1 MVRILAINLVS
12 VAISR
17 PMTDLPNFGM
27 VSSHNVMV
35 PMRDGVR
42 LATDVYRP
50 ADENGNAVEG
60 RFPVIVGR
68 TSYDKANPVIWIEA
82 VANAFVPRGYVVVL
96 QVKVLLN

>member
-1 MVRILAINLVS
+1 
-12 VAISR
+12 
-17 PMTDLPNFGM
+17 MTYSLNFGI
-27 VSSHNVMV
+27 VSSHNVMI

-50 ADENGNAVEG
+50 ADDAGNVVEG

-68 TSYDKANPVIWIEA
+68 TSYDQANPVIWIEA
-82 VANAFVPRGYVVVL
+82 VAKAFVPRGYGVVL